1 MYQAVDRLLAAV
13 RSRESIAVYGD
24 FDTDGVTATA
34 LLVQTLSALGAQVRP
49 YIPSRVDEGY
59 GLNID
64 ALRKLY
70 RQGVRLVVTVDC
82 GIRSIDEVE
91 QASRG
96 LDLIVTDHHTVGDEL
111 PPAVAVINPKQPGC
125 VYPFKLLA
133 GVGVA
138 YKLAQGLLLAQKR
151 LGPPATLVAEDLLDL
166 VALGTVADLVPLLG
180 ENRELVRRGLNKL
193 KNSPRPGVEALMA
206 DAGLRR
212 GSVDATAIG
221 FRLGPRL
228 NAAGRIDT
236 AMLAYDLLT
245 STEPLE
251 TRELAGQLGRLNQ
264 RRQELTEKTVAQ
276 AEAQVQALDPNAYLY
291 LVASKEFLPGIVG
304 LAASRLTEAY
314 YRPSVVVEMGAEES
328 RGSCRSIPEFHITD
342 ALDECKDLLVRHGG
356 HAAAAGFTV
365 ETGKL
370 DALRER
376 LQAIAAEKLSEV
388 ELRPALEIDLE
399 LPLEEVSWA
408 THGLLEMTRA
418 DRHGESPAG
427 AVQPGRGGTRQTGH
441 RRWQASKAGAAR
453 RTRRGVGRHLVPPG
467 PSARPGTGARG
478 RGLHTGCQRVEP
490 QPPSAAP
497 RAGHAPRARARVYS
511 VSMRGTISYKK
522 NCEQG
527 GAVPNR
533 HSLFTLPSSPTG
545 LQPWKSA
552 KDHPRTKGMT
562 RKRTILVKPW
572 ASVTP
577 SSERV
582 RYTIQPKKRPTAA
595 RTNRT
600 SSSDW

>member
-1 MYQAVDRLLAAV
+1 MSLQSKRWQVASPVTAEDLARFPDLQPLVVQLLYNRKIHDPGEARDFLQGQTPGHSPFELKGMYQAVDRLLEAV
-13 RSRESIAVYGD
+13 RSGESIAVYGD

-82 GIRSIDEVE
+82 GIRSIDIVE
-91 QASRG
+91 QASLG

-111 PPAVAVINPKQPGC
+111 PPALAVINPKQPGC
-125 VYPFKLLA
+125 IYPFKLLA

-151 LGPPATLVAEDLLDL
+151 LGPPATLAAEDLLDL

-180 ENRELVRRGLNKL
+180 ENRELVRRGLEKL
-193 KNSPRPGVEALMA
+193 EKSPRPGVEALMA

-245 STEPLE
+245 STSALE

-264 RRQELTEKTVAQ
+264 RRQELTEKTVAE
-276 AEAQVQALDPNAYLY
+276 AEAQVRAGDPNAHLY

-314 YRPSVVVEMGAEES
+314 YRPSVVVEMGPEES
-328 RGSCRSIPEFHITD
+328 RGSCRSIPEFHITE

-356 HAAAAGFTV
+356 HAAAAGFTI
-365 ETGKL
+365 ETAKL
-370 DALRER
+370 DTLRER

-388 ELRPALEIDLE
+388 DLQPALEIDLE

-408 THGLLEMTRA
+408 THGLLEILEPTGMENPQPVLSSPGVEVRDKRA
-418 DRHGESPAG
+418 IGGGKHLKLVLRDGRG
-427 AVQPGRGGTRQTGH
+427 AAWDAIWFRRGHLLDQVPGRVDVAYTLDANEWNGSRRLQLHVQDMRPAQGPATTR
-441 RRWQASKAGAAR
+441 
-453 RTRRGVGRHLVPPG
+453 
-467 PSARPGTGARG
+467 
-478 RGLHTGCQRVEP
+478 
-490 QPPSAAP
+490 
-497 RAGHAPRARARVYS
+497 
-511 VSMRGTISYKK
+511 
-522 NCEQG
+522 
-527 GAVPNR
+527 
-533 HSLFTLPSSPTG
+533 
-545 LQPWKSA
+545 
-552 KDHPRTKGMT
+552 
-562 RKRTILVKPW
+562 
-572 ASVTP
+572 
-577 SSERV
+577 
-582 RYTIQPKKRPTAA
+582 
-595 RTNRT
+595 
-600 SSSDW
+600 